1 MGFESL
7 MVCIEKIINSLVLLI
22 ASVKIDIY
30 IYRERE
36 GETERDRE
44 VLLTATYKVCIKI
57 SPVLISEHARANH
70 NKEVNFIISCRSPS
84 PPSQMAMPVPSGASK
99 T

>member
-1 MGFESL
+1 

-36 GETERDRE
+36 TETETERDRE